1 MLIENTDKEMMFV
14 VYRLNPMRI
23 FSIHRN
29 YMNASNEKQKILE
42 DGDEHLN
49 VEIYGLYVRD

>member
-1 MLIENTDKEMMFV
+1 
-14 VYRLNPMRI
+14 LNPMRI